1 LHVYGSGIAEIK
13 VQSSDDDARFHAH
26 AVDGQPAL
34 LTLTSGTDDS
44 TDSFTIAT
52 GPSAKDLRF
61 IPAQDPGDAPSMV
74 ILQTGNVG
82 IGTTAPGTKF
92 IVNGGAAEFSAL
104 FTRTGNGDHNIMLNC
119 DNVLNNTNQILF
131 NANTNGYNGGYGES
145 SATTFAGIETKL
157 TQVDPQKGQMGF
169 YVNTGDA
176 HATALTIQ
184 DTGNVT
190 FYYDIIASVSGSTT
204 STGSFGQ
211 VELTSGWQAGSQ
223 GNAEYIALTPGDFNT
238 HDNTTTREYGPV
250 VQNEGSHIS
259 MNSTSYNAYAMK
271 IVPKGFTAVTAVVY
285 GASAGASAAVWNA
298 YSSSISLGSN
308 STTLTGNTA
317 LGTTDTFST
326 SITGDGATYCI
337 LEFNPGDTTDDV
349 YGGKITLKKST

>member
-1 LHVYGSGIAEIK
+1 MTVASIGCTSMWVTNLYDGNSADN
-13 VQSSDDDARFHAH
+13 SSIVFGGTNDFLKFYT
-26 AVDGQPAL
+26 DGQTSADL
-34 LTLTSGTDDS
+34 ALTLDS
-44 TDSFTIAT
+44 SHNAAF
-52 GPSAKDLRF
+52 G
-61 IPAQDPGDAPSMV
+61 
-74 ILQTGNVG
+74 GN
-82 IGTTAPGTKF
+82 I
-92 IVNGGAAEFSAL
+92 
-104 FTRTGNGDHNIMLNC
+104 
-119 DNVLNNTNQILF
+119 
-131 NANTNGYNGGYGES
+131 
-145 SATTFAGIETKL
+145 
-157 TQVDPQKGQMGF
+157 
-169 YVNTGDA
+169 
-176 HATALTIQ
+176 
-184 DTGNVT
+184 
-190 FYYDIIASVSGSTT
+190 SGSTT
-204 STGSFGQ
+204 STSSFGQ
-211 VELTSGWQAGSQ
+211 IELASGWQAGSQ

-326 SITGDGATYCI
+326 SITGDGTTYCI

-349 YGGKITLKKST
+349 YGGKITLKKS